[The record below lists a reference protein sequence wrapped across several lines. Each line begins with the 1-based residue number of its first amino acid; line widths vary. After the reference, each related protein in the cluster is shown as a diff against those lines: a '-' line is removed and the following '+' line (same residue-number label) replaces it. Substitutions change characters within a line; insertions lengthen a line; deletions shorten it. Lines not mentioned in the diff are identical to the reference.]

1 MNDHDDYRPISARR
15 KLLILLLAVAT
26 AITVI
31 LTLLKTPA
39 GALRPLQS
47 SPTQSLPDAAR
58 CGAGNNHQCVGGKA
72 DVIVAPPPANL
83 PKP

>member
-1 MNDHDDYRPISARR
+1 MKDHDDYRPISARR

-39 GALRPLQS
+39 GAMQT
-47 SPTQSLPDAAR
+47 SPKPNMPDAAR
-58 CGAGNNHQCVGGKA
+58 CDEGNSHQCVGGKA
-72 DVIVAPPPANL
+72 DVIVVPPSANS

>member
-1 MNDHDDYRPISARR
+1 MKDHDDYRPISARR

-39 GALRPLQS
+39 GAMHT
-47 SPTQSLPDAAR
+47 SPKPSMPDAAR
-58 CGAGNNHQCVGGKA
+58 CDEGNSHQCVGGKA
-72 DVIVAPPPANL
+72 DVIVVPPPANL